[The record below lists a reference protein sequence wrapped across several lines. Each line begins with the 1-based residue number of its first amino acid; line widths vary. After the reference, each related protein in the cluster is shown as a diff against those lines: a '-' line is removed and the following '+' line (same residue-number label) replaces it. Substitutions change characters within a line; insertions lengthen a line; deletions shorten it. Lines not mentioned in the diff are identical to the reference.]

1 MTLDLFHELAYAE
14 ILCLFHNCM
23 WISRHS
29 EVNVYFS
36 SSCVNEP
43 VLRLRFRLRL
53 CLYLH
58 VQQTLAHNSGWM
70 VVHSQV
76 SPFLSLCFRSQ
87 TSLVSKPGGCS
98 FTGPPVLDNW
108 GLDFGWICWESLL
121 PPATSESNS
130 FIQLSLQEIFGG
142 GRGDTYTFWYIISP
156 VSIIIAFGMQ
166 WAGSVS

>member
-1 MTLDLFHELAYAE
+1 MDCRRDFATSRLEVLLGEDDCRSSSRAHDAE
-14 ILCLFHNCM
+14 VLCVFHNCM

-58 VQQTLAHNSGWM
+58 VQQTLAHKSL
-70 VVHSQV
+70 QV

-98 FTGPPVLDNW
+98 LTGPPVLDNW
-108 GLDFGWICWESLL
+108 VFDFGWICWESLL

-130 FIQLSLQEIFGG
+130 FIQLYF
-142 GRGDTYTFWYIISP
+142 
-156 VSIIIAFGMQ
+156 
-166 WAGSVS
+166 